1 MRASFLCLAFVSC
14 LGLLHAQ
21 GPPDIEWQRC
31 LGGTSLDREGGVL
44 ELPNGEL
51 LLTVNPTAGGG
62 NVPGPVQ
69 GGGDVWLMRLSQS
82 GAVLQQRLIGGPGVD
97 NALDLVRSGGDVFL
111 IGSTNANGGDVG
123 GHQGESDVWLVKLDT
138 DLNILW
144 QRCYGGSGNDGA
156 RAAAL
161 SDGGL
166 FLCGSSNSS
175 DGDLTENRG
184 GYDAWTMRIDTSG
197 NILWSTTYG
206 GSNDDSFSSGLLD
219 SEGLL
224 LCSGSSSSSDG
235 DLNGNL
241 GAADVWITRIDPFS
255 GELLEQGR
263 FGGSGYETA
272 WRMTTLSNGKYLVS
286 GVTDSMDGDLTGYN
300 GGVADAALFCLNG
313 DLTLEW
319 ATCYGGSQYDEFY
332 WTIPGQN
339 GTAICAGMTM
349 SNNGDVS
356 GNNGNSDY
364 WLAGIGA
371 DGQVLWQHCYGGFG
385 NDRCYGLFRLQEQ
398 GFLAVGTTN
407 STNGDVSG
415 FNGGFSDAWVVR
427 LSEETVGVWE
437 QRSERRLFHYPNPCT
452 DLLHVVNPAPTGA
465 SLPWRITDA
474 QGRTVLTGTLSGS
487 LGQVPVATLAT
498 GPYTVGLE
506 WNGQWV
512 TAPFVKE

>member
-1 MRASFLCLAFVSC
+1 M
-14 LGLLHAQ
+14 
-21 GPPDIEWQRC
+21 
-31 LGGTSLDREGGVL
+31 L

-51 LLTVNPTAGGG
+51 LMTVNPSAGGG
-62 NVPGPVQ
+62 NVPGAVQ
-69 GGGDVWLMRLSQS
+69 GGGDVWLLRLSQS

-111 IGSTNANGGDVG
+111 IGSTNANGGDVT

-184 GYDAWTMRIDTSG
+184 GYDAWTMRIDASG

-206 GSNDDSFSSGLLD
+206 GANDDGFSSGLLD

-241 GAADVWITRIDPFS
+241 GSADVWITRIDPFS

-263 FGGSGYETA
+263 FGGSGFETA
-272 WRMTTLSNGKYLVS
+272 WRMTTLTNGKYLVS
-286 GVTDSMDGDLTGYN
+286 GVTASTDGDLTGYN
-300 GGVADAALFCLNG
+300 GGAADAALFCLDG

-371 DGQVLWQHCYGGFG
+371 DGQLLWQQCYGGLG
-385 NDRCYGLFRLQEQ
+385 NDRCYGLFPLQDQ
-398 GFLAVGTTN
+398 GLLAVGTTN

-427 LSEETVGVWE
+427 LSEETVGMAE
-437 QRSERRLFHYPNPCT
+437 ERAQPTLVRYPNPCT
-452 DLLHVVNPAPTGA
+452 DLLQVVNPSPTGA

-474 QGRTVLTGTLSGS
+474 QGRTVRTGMLGGS
-487 LGQVPVATLAT
+487 LGQVPVAALAN
-498 GPYTVGLE
+498 GAYTIGLE